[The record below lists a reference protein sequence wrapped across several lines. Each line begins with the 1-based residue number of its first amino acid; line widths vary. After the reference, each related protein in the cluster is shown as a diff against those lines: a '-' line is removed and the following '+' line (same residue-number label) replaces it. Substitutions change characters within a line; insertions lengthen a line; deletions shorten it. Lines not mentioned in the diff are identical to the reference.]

1 MDETLNVTL
10 PEVAQEVEQTP
21 SVDTETVEQT
31 TETSEAP
38 ETEVTAEVT
47 ETEQVEE
54 QTPVQPFLS
63 IRYNKQDRGLTQEE
77 AVTLAQK
84 GCKWDGFMP
93 HYNRI
98 KMMADDCGKS
108 VPEFIEMLESSR
120 ESVEVRRLTKE
131 LGEGKEELAKE
142 LVRNRRAERQKNF
155 KDLETV
161 EREEAEAER
170 TKQQETIAA
179 QLKELKAEVPSIKSV
194 DDVPNAVLQLAETKN
209 IGLLDAWLR
218 YQHSENRRIERAAQ
232 KQQEAAKAST
242 GSVASEPETKNKVNE
257 TFSNTFRNAL
267 GL

>member
-1 MDETLNVTL
+1 MEETLNVTQ
-10 PEVAQEVEQTP
+10 PEVTTEVQETP

-31 TETSEAP
+31 TETSEAT
-38 ETEVTAEVT
+38 ETEVTAEVDGA
-47 ETEQVEE
+47 EQVEE
-54 QTPVQPFLS
+54 QPPVQPFLS
-63 IRYNKQDRGLTQEE
+63 IRYNKQDRSLTQDE
-77 AVTLAQK
+77 AITLAQK

-155 KDLETV
+155 KDVETV

-179 QLKELKAEVPSIKSV
+179 QLKELKAEVPTIQSV
-194 DDVPNAVLQLAETKN
+194 DDVPTAVLQLAEQKN
-209 IGLLDAWLR
+209 IGLYDAWLR
-218 YQHSENRRIERAAQ
+218 YQHSENRRIERAEQ

-242 GSVASEPETKNKVNE
+242 GSVASEPETKNKVSE
-257 TFSNTFRNAL
+257 TFSNALRNAL
-267 GL
+267 AL